1 MEREI
6 LFRGKG
12 EFTGEWI
19 YGYYVKIGKM
29 DYICTGEVAENNHLN
44 DYGLTCCSPVRH
56 AVDPATVGQYT
67 GLTDKNGKKIFE
79 GDVLKMHYFYDA
91 GSLGGAYE
99 AEETLDV
106 VVTIKQYGVAFE
118 TLDHVTSGYL
128 PRRPGGGAGGI
139 GKYLG

>member
-6 LFRGKG
+6 TFRGKG
-12 EFTGEWI
+12 EFTGKWI

-67 GLTDKNGKKIFE
+67 GLTDRNGKKIFE
-79 GDVLKMHYFYDA
+79 GDILKWDEEWPDYCEVAMWD
-91 GSLGGAYE
+91 YE
-99 AEETLDV
+99 LLDMR
-106 VVTIKQYGVAFE
+106 KNDWAQYCEV
-118 TLDHVTSGYL
+118 
-128 PRRPGGGAGGI
+128 I
-139 GKYLG
+139 GNYWDKPELLEVKK